1 MTSPLVSVVVPVYEP
16 HPVYFRQAIESVL
29 AQTLTAFELIIV
41 EDPSAASGRAV
52 LAGLDDARIRYFTNE
67 TRTSLPRQYNR
78 GLAETRGRFIAR
90 FDADDV
96 CEPQR
101 LQRQLDFLLAH
112 PDVDVVGSCLTIID
126 EHSRVVGHRRYPL
139 EHKAILSAIR
149 RFNPI
154 ANSSVMF
161 RREVYERFGGK
172 RDAPLPAQDYEWY
185 SRLASGGARF
195 ANLAEPLVRYRQYGQ
210 MKPSKLRGTLQ
221 TTLEVKNMYWRTG
234 MDVRSRAMMVVERGL
249 LLLPAWLVYRM
260 FRAVRY
266 RRSPRQ

>member
-1 MTSPLVSVVVPVYEP
+1 MTTPRVSVVVPVYDP

-29 AQTLTAFELIIV
+29 GQTFTDFELIIV
-41 EDPSAASGRAV
+41 EDPSTVSGQTI
-52 LAGLDDARIRYFTNE
+52 LAGLDDPRIRYLVNE

-78 GLAETRGRFIAR
+78 GLSETRGRFVAR
-90 FDADDV
+90 FDADDI

-126 EHSRVVGHRRYPL
+126 EHATVVGRRRYPL
-139 EHKAILSAIR
+139 DHDAIISAIR

-210 MKPSKLRGTLQ
+210 MKPSKLRGTLL
-221 TTLEVKNMYWRTG
+221 TTLEVKNMYWQNG
-234 MDVRSRAMMVVERGL
+234 MDMRSRAMMAVEQAL
-249 LLLPAWLVYRM
+249 LLLPAGLVYRL

-266 RRSPRQ
+266 RRS